1 MLVTFWGGFA
11 RPTRRGAHLWRR
23 RRGGQLRGRFLGVGK
38 VVRGTPRVEEH
49 NPSSIFRTLGVVM
62 AWGEC
67 NHIEGRTTKDVRVLE
82 RVGVS

>member
-1 MLVTFWGGFA
+1 M
-11 RPTRRGAHLWRR
+11 
-23 RRGGQLRGRFLGVGK
+23 
-38 VVRGTPRVEEH
+38 VRGTPRVEEH